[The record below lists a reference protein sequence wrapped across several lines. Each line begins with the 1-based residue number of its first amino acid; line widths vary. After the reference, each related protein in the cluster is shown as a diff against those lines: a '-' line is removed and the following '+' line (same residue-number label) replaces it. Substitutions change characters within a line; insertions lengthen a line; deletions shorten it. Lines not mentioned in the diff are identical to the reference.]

1 MLIVENLARK
11 EIINIESITHNYT
24 KRLIFGIF
32 VSAFFFFS
40 LHNFVSVKDKFE
52 Y

>member
-32 VSAFFFFS
+32 VSAFFFS